1 MQNFH
6 LKELRLTVLSIVP
19 DRPVRGQWEYPRD
32 NITTFFDWT
41 GPTERNGSHYF
52 SLLSRNLKST
62 EEIRAT
68 NRFVKMDRQISVR
81 PVKVAGPPPED
92 GWFRVFQSEQT
103 ETDLSIWLPTEITGM
118 FGIMESAVNDVR
130 SSSLRSPMLLISS
143 TVSLGSF
150 LSRSTGW
157 RRTVKALP
165 HMPADTLVML
175 T

>member
-6 LKELRLTVLSIVP
+6 LKELRLRVLSIVP

-41 GPTERNGSHYF
+41 GPTERNSSHYF
-52 SLLSRNLKST
+52 SFLSRNLKST
-62 EEIRAT
+62 EEMSG
-68 NRFVKMDRQISVR
+68 NE
-81 PVKVAGPPPED
+81 PVCQNGPANFGPTCQSGRTTSR
-92 GWFRVFQSEQT
+92 GWWSRVFQSDQT

-118 FGIMESAVNDVR
+118 FGIMESILNDVR

-150 LSRSTGW
+150 LSRSTRW